1 MNAVYAIAISIGLA
15 GILFAVINIIYPIK
29 RLGIP
34 TRKRGALVLVASFSL
49 VVVAGVLN
57 DPAKQTDQSVAVQ
70 PPPSAVDDEA
80 STVADNRAP
89 KTANSVTTADPGP
102 EESSRTGVVTDRFTL
117 HWELDGTDLLLAI
130 DTDLPDTAE
139 VIVSVDRRYYQVG
152 DADAYS
158 RYYFME
164 KGLISKWRSP
174 RRIPLD
180 DHAWRTDLTTHQ
192 SEMAALSNDL
202 AFEIDRIEDQVGVRA
217 VVHVNKPDERF
228 GGRGNP
234 NLAGGAVSRLG
245 DNRDWNIIKAG
256 TQIPLPLAGD
266 MPASA
271 TDSAPSQPKQGVRTD
286 SSSTSRNTIDSRVY
300 IVADEKDHS
309 FGNVRS
315 RVTLEIEAHGATTE
329 RAQIETMMNAAIE
342 RHRKDWPDA
351 VSVRL
356 WGSYRADQV
365 ITNSIDYAADGCGW
379 TGDDCTGRIWAKPH
393 KGNVPA
399 ELTEWGTP
407 TDGEREAGKD
417 LQCRQ
422 DLQCWGDKHL
432 LKATF
437 ACQPMIENLAK
448 YDYEWT
454 DGWLEA
460 KLQRFRWKDRKT
472 GTLSYTGNRV
482 KFQNGFGAWQRI
494 TYWCHFDPATGFSE
508 VSVQ

>member
-1 MNAVYAIAISIGLA
+1 MDVVYALA
-15 GILFAVINIIYPIK
+15 GLIGVAGVLFAAVNIIYPIK

-34 TRKRGALVLVASFSL
+34 TRKRAVLVLIASFSL
-49 VVVAGVLN
+49 AIVAAAL
-57 DPAKQTDQSVAVQ
+57 DESAEQSDQSVEVQ
-70 PPPSAVDDEA
+70 PPPGGVADEA
-80 STVADNRAP
+80 NTVADNSAS
-89 KTANSVTTADPGP
+89 KTTNKVSAADPTP
-102 EESSRTGVVTDRFTL
+102 DEFSRTGSVSSNPIQ
-117 HWELDGTDLLLAI
+117 DG
-130 DTDLPDTAE
+130 
-139 VIVSVDRRYYQVG
+139 Q
-152 DADAYS
+152 
-158 RYYFME
+158 
-164 KGLISKWRSP
+164 
-174 RRIPLD
+174 
-180 DHAWRTDLTTHQ
+180 
-192 SEMAALSNDL
+192 
-202 AFEIDRIEDQVGVRA
+202 
-217 VVHVNKPDERF
+217 
-228 GGRGNP
+228 
-234 NLAGGAVSRLG
+234 
-245 DNRDWNIIKAG
+245 
-256 TQIPLPLAGD
+256 
-266 MPASA
+266 
-271 TDSAPSQPKQGVRTD
+271 TD

-300 IVADEKDHS
+300 TVVAEKDHS

-315 RVTLEIEAHGATTE
+315 RVTLEIEARGATTE

-356 WGSYRADQV
+356 WGSYGADQV

-393 KGNVPA
+393 KGSVPA